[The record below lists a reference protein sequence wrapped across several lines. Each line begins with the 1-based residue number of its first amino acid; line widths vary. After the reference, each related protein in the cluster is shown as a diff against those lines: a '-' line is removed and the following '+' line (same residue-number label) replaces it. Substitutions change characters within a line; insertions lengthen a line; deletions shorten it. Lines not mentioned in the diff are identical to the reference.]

1 MKLNK
6 KNLEQ
11 LIKEE
16 LGCAVKEAFTPG
28 QAGKTI
34 HPFDNELAN
43 QPDIGP
49 QENVYEE
56 LANATIMEMMSVYN
70 EDEVRKIIR
79 FLVDKASQGP
89 TGLGGRFTDEQV
101 EEILLLV
108 FEKVE
113 EKTGVKLASHLPQD
127 REHPKYMDLD

>member
-6 KNLEQ
+6 KSLEQ

-16 LGCAVKEAFTPG
+16 LEYAIKEGWTQG
-28 QAGKTI
+28 QMGRTV
-34 HPFDNELAN
+34 HPFDNEMAN

-56 LANATIMEMMSVYN
+56 LANAAIMEMMSVYN
-70 EDEVRKIIR
+70 EEEVRKIIR

-89 TGLGGRFTDEQV
+89 TGLGGRFTDEQI